1 MLAIGRSLIRFN
13 LKRDSE
19 ASVAALKDNLLE
31 WKSAPS
37 RSMDSAYH
45 WTSKRTKCAY
55 HSTSSTVKPS
65 ELLTSLAGLFDENS
79 LMKMLATGMLDL
91 LIW

>member
-1 MLAIGRSLIRFN
+1 MSQP
-13 LKRDSE
+13 
-19 ASVAALKDNLLE
+19 ALKDNLLE

-45 WTSKRTKCAY
+45 WTSKRTRCAY

-65 ELLTSLAGLFDENS
+65 ELLTSLADLFDGNS
-79 LMKMLATGMLDL
+79 LMKMLATGQC
-91 LIW
+91 LIYLYDKSIQSSNGLEKRRSQH